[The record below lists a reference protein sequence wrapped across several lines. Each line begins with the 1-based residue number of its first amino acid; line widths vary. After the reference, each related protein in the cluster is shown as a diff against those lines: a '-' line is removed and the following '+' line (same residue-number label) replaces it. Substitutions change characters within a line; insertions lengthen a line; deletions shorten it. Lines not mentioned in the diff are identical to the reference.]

1 MQELERLLPTGPPF
15 AKERSVTFSPLMDQ
29 ELERYLNDHL
39 AGASGA
45 LLLTDEIAEQPD
57 HPPAKSFFRELKE
70 KVQADR
76 ALLGELQKAI
86 DKEPSVVMKAA
97 GDIAA
102 RVGGLKLMWEGI
114 KPGSLGMFEALE
126 MLALGV
132 QGKRLLW
139 LVLREIQPWFPEWSD
154 HDFAGLELE
163 AIRQRDGIEA
173 WRIEA
178 AKESLV
184 SEERRVT

>member
-1 MQELERLLPTGPPF
+1 
-15 AKERSVTFSPLMDQ
+15 MDQ

-39 AGASGA
+39 AGSSGA
-45 LLLTDEIAEQPD
+45 LLLIDEIAEKSDNPD
-57 HPPAKSFFRELKE
+57 AERFFRELKE
-70 KVQADR
+70 KVQEDR
-76 ALLGELQKAI
+76 TLLGKLQKAI
-86 DKEPSVVMKAA
+86 NKEPSTVLKAA
-97 GDIAA
+97 GSIAA

-139 LVLREIQPWFPEWSD
+139 LVMQEIQPLFPEWSNY
-154 HDFAGLELE
+154 DFADLELE
-163 AIRQRDGIEA
+163 AIRQRDGVEA

-178 AKESLV
+178 AKESLI
-184 SEERRVT
+184 SEERRAAARPGK